1 MSSSTRRGQ
10 PPKTKLLIWEW
21 WYLIGLDP
29 WRLIPLRC
37 GLHRTDRIGT
47 RLHLTEGQGGNGRG
61 HGAGTIAGRASGQ
74 NRKAQHSDPAG
85 RPYICPNGGPC
96 RDAEKK
102 LTVIAERLEGPWSA
116 PRHRAGTAG
125 FPEGSLRTA
134 TGEGGLVV
142 AQFDDGISHEETSLY
157 KKHGHPPE
165 YWY

>member
-1 MSSSTRRGQ
+1 MEKEKVLQ
-10 PPKTKLLIWEW
+10 KVDALCAA
-21 WYLIGLDP
+21 GLT
-29 WRLIPLRC
+29 
-37 GLHRTDRIGT
+37 GKVSVHKVMDRWFDEIMAYSP
-47 RLHLTEGQGGNGRG
+47 QDQ
-61 HGAGTIAGRASGQ
+61 ISF
-74 NRKAQHSDPAG
+74 
-85 RPYICPNGGPC
+85 PY
-96 RDAEKK
+96 A
-102 LTVIAERLEGPWSA
+102 LATGPWSA